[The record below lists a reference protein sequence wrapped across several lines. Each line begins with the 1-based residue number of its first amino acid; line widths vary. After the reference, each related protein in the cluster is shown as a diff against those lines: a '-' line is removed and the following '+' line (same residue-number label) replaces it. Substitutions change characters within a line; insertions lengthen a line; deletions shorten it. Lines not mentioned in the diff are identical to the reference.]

1 MLFATCTFFNDLEH
15 STSVRG
21 PFPIASKTINP
32 DEKMSKN
39 SPRVIEEPRDAN
51 TTSVRRAIG
60 AWSWVFYK
68 SCKLPFILMSVY
80 VLLPYVT
87 RVLIGN
93 FVVGQALW
101 ARYAAIGG
109 ALAAV
114 TLPLLGGSLDRLG
127 PRKPWIAALTTLRIP
142 LLFALW
148 WATPDGS
155 GVSASAVLMILALV
169 SLLSACS
176 EMMHTALLV
185 PAVGMKRS
193 GRFSGV
199 SLGVANMFSV
209 AVLTFMLWAFI
220 LPGKLHWPIIP
231 AEPLFGLDQAS
242 HQPERLVGPAAAI
255 LLFLGTLPVLLFSP
269 DVPRSDVSFPSSIKL
284 GLRDTWQMAW
294 GMRRERSLL
303 TFLVARTLYNDGFL
317 AGLAIAGVYAA
328 GIMKWGPLE
337 LLSYGILKAVFA
349 GIGAFIAGE
358 FNAWLGPRRALNLEL
373 GLAVGLG
380 LLVLGTT
387 RNRILYFWS
396 FNSRSSAAIWSG
408 PIFRTLPELVYL
420 GISLWAAAF
429 AVASGASFRA
439 LLVRLIPVKKTGSYF
454 GLLAFTSSITAWV
467 VPVMIGLATSS
478 SQSQRLGL
486 LPISVFLLASLIALQ
501 FVKGENMWLG
511 GNGHVVHRSAA
522 AA

>member
-1 MLFATCTFFNDLEH
+1 
-15 STSVRG
+15 
-21 PFPIASKTINP
+21 
-32 DEKMSKN
+32 MSKN

-60 AWSWVFYK
+60 AWSWVFYE

-387 RNRILYFWS
+387 RNEILYFWS
-396 FNSRSSAAIWSG
+396 FDSRSSAAIWSG

>member
-1 MLFATCTFFNDLEH
+1 
-15 STSVRG
+15 
-21 PFPIASKTINP
+21 
-32 DEKMSKN
+32 MSN
-39 SPRVIEEPRDAN
+39 NNPRVIGERRAGSAK
-51 TTSVRRAIG
+51 SVRLAMG
-60 AWSWVFYK
+60 SWSWVVYE
-68 SCKLPFILMSVY
+68 SCKLPYILMLIY

-109 ALAAV
+109 ALAAI

-127 PRKPWIAALTTLRIP
+127 PRKPWIAALTTLRVP
-142 LLFALW
+142 LLFTLW

-155 GVSASAVLMILALV
+155 GVSASAVLLILALV

-209 AVLTFMLWAFI
+209 AVLIFMLWAFI

-231 AEPLFGLDQAS
+231 AAPLFGLDQAS
-242 HQPERLVGPAAAI
+242 HQPERLVGPVGAI
-255 LLFLGTLPVLLFSP
+255 LLILGTLPVLLFSP
-269 DVPRSDVSFPSSIKL
+269 DVPRSGVSFPASIKL

-303 TFLVARTLYNDGFL
+303 TFLIARTLYNDAFL

-328 GIMKWGPLE
+328 GIMRWGPLE

-358 FNAWLGPRRALNLEL
+358 FNAWLGPRRALKLEL
-373 GLAVGLG
+373 GLAIALG

-387 RNRILYFWS
+387 RNEILYFWS
-396 FNSRSSAAIWSG
+396 FDPRSSAAIWSG
-408 PIFRTLPELVYL
+408 PIFRTLPEIVYL
-420 GISLWAAAF
+420 GVSLWAAAF

-439 LLVRLIPVKKTGSYF
+439 LLVRLIPVNQTGSYF
-454 GLLAFTSSITAWV
+454 SLLAFTSSITAWV
-467 VPVMIGLATSS
+467 VPVMIGLVTASA
-478 SQSQRLGL
+478 QSQRAGL
-486 LPISVFLLASLIALQ
+486 LPISAFLLASLIALQ
-501 FVKGENMWLG
+501 FVRGENKWLNEDG
-511 GNGHVVHRSAA
+511 RVDHRGAA
-522 AA
+522 A

>member
-1 MLFATCTFFNDLEH
+1 
-15 STSVRG
+15 
-21 PFPIASKTINP
+21 
-32 DEKMSKN
+32 MSKN
-39 SPRVIEEPRDAN
+39 NPRVIGE
-51 TTSVRRAIG
+51 RRAG
-60 AWSWVFYK
+60 SAKSARLAMGSWSWVVYE
-68 SCKLPFILMSVY
+68 SCKLPFILMSIY

-109 ALAAV
+109 ALAAI

-127 PRKPWIAALTTLRIP
+127 PRKPWIAALTTLRVP
-142 LLFALW
+142 LLFTLW

-155 GVSASAVLMILALV
+155 GVSASAVLLILALV

-231 AEPLFGLDQAS
+231 AAPLFGLDQAS
-242 HQPERLVGPAAAI
+242 HQPERLVGPVAAI
-255 LLFLGTLPVLLFSP
+255 LLILGTLPVLLFSP
-269 DVPRSDVSFPSSIKL
+269 DVPRSSVSFLRSIKL

-303 TFLVARTLYNDGFL
+303 TFLIARTLYNDAFL

-328 GIMKWGPLE
+328 GIMRWGPLE

-358 FNAWLGPRRALNLEL
+358 FNAWLGPRRALKLEL
-373 GLAVGLG
+373 GLAVTLG

-387 RNRILYFWS
+387 RNEILYFWS
-396 FNSRSSAAIWSG
+396 FDPQQQRGDLEWAYIPYSSRDRLPRRLAMGCGLRRGLGRFIPCPFGTVDSGQTDGVVFQPAGLHVEHNRLGRAGDDRLGHGLCPIPTSG
-408 PIFRTLPELVYL
+408 PPADIRFSVGVAHRPAVRQR
-420 GISLWAAAF
+420 GKQVAQRRWA
-429 AVASGASFRA
+429 R
-439 LLVRLIPVKKTGSYF
+439 GSSRRG
-454 GLLAFTSSITAWV
+454 GLMDQLHTTTSNNH
-467 VPVMIGLATSS
+467 L
-478 SQSQRLGL
+478 R
-486 LPISVFLLASLIALQ
+486 
-501 FVKGENMWLG
+501 
-511 GNGHVVHRSAA
+511 R
-522 AA
+522 

>member
-1 MLFATCTFFNDLEH
+1 
-15 STSVRG
+15 
-21 PFPIASKTINP
+21 
-32 DEKMSKN
+32 MSN
-39 SPRVIEEPRDAN
+39 NNPRVIGE
-51 TTSVRRAIG
+51 RRAG
-60 AWSWVFYK
+60 SAKSARLAMGSWSWVVYE
-68 SCKLPFILMSVY
+68 SCKLPFILMSIY

-109 ALAAV
+109 ALAAI

-127 PRKPWIAALTTLRIP
+127 PRKPWIAALTTLRVP
-142 LLFALW
+142 LLFVLW

-155 GVSASAVLMILALV
+155 GVSASAVLLILALV

-220 LPGKLHWPIIP
+220 LPGRLHWPIIP
-231 AEPLFGLDQAS
+231 AAALFGLDQAS
-242 HQPERLVGPAAAI
+242 HQPERLVGPLAAI
-255 LLFLGTLPVLLFSP
+255 LLILGTLPVLLFSP
-269 DVPRSDVSFPSSIKL
+269 DVPRSNVSFPSSIKL

-303 TFLVARTLYNDGFL
+303 TFLIARTLYNDAFL
-317 AGLAIAGVYAA
+317 AGLAIAGIYAA
-328 GIMKWGPLE
+328 GIMRWGPLE

-358 FNAWLGPRRALNLEL
+358 FNAWLGPRRALKLEL
-373 GLAVGLG
+373 GLAITLG

-387 RNRILYFWS
+387 RNEILYFWS
-396 FNSRSSAAIWSG
+396 FDPRSSAAIWSG
-408 PIFRTLPELVYL
+408 PIFRTLPEIVYL
-420 GISLWAAAF
+420 GVSLWAAAF

-439 LLVRLIPVKKTGSYF
+439 LLVRLIPVKQTGSYF
-454 GLLAFTSSITAWV
+454 SLLAFTSSITAWV
-467 VPVMIGLATSS
+467 VPVMIGLVTASA
-478 SQSQRLGL
+478 QSQRAGL

-501 FVKGENMWLG
+501 FVRGENKWLNEDG
-511 GNGHVVHRSAA
+511 RVDHRGAA
-522 AA
+522 A